1 MEEAEDADE
10 EEDLEEGEKDVGLGG
25 VEQAESQQGG
35 DATVEDG
42 WTDLRHC
49 HDHPLVPDD
58 DDDGGYDDSMIDL
71 YYHSLVI
78 VIAVVIV
85 NVIVILI
92 LIVIA
97 IAIAFAIVIV
107 IK

>member
-25 VEQAESQQGG
+25 VEQAEGEQGG

-42 WTDLRHC
+42 GADLRHR

-58 DDDGGYDDSMIDL
+58 DDDGQDGYIEHQKMNIVGQSCSSSKVDL
-71 YYHSLVI
+71 QPS
-78 VIAVVIV
+78 
-85 NVIVILI
+85 
-92 LIVIA
+92 
-97 IAIAFAIVIV
+97 
-107 IK
+107 

>member
-1 MEEAEDADE
+1 MEETEDADE

-25 VEQAESQQGG
+25 VEQAEGQQGG

-42 WTDLRHC
+42 WTDLCHC

-58 DDDGGYDDSMIDL
+58 DDDGGYDDSLIDL
-71 YYHSLVI
+71 YYRSLVI

-85 NVIVILI
+85 IVI

-97 IAIAFAIVIV
+97 IAIAFAIVIFIIV
-107 IK
+107 IQ

>member
-25 VEQAESQQGG
+25 VEQAEGEQGG

-42 WTDLRHC
+42 WTDLCHC

-58 DDDGGYDDSMIDL
+58 DDVKGYDG
-71 YYHSLVI
+71 SLFV
-78 VIAVVIV
+78 
-85 NVIVILI
+85 L
-92 LIVIA
+92 
-97 IAIAFAIVIV
+97 
-107 IK
+107 